1 MAECAGKWCQVDQ
14 NVTISP
20 FLFLIFHFLLAA
32 RLITDGCQSERQP
45 ARAVMSDRSES
56 AQLLQTNVCST
67 LLQNLPISARL
78 MDLRPLAGVWCS
90 GARTQQIGP
99 DTSQT
104 LWETHMESVKNE
116 QNKYCNILSGTV
128 SYWNSSATNWSKSC
142 TPGNQTHTGP
152 RFWSRVWMLMF

>member
-1 MAECAGKWCQVDQ
+1 MVSG
-14 NVTISP
+14 
-20 FLFLIFHFLLAA
+20 
-32 RLITDGCQSERQP
+32 GSERDHFSISVFNIPFPFGGSTNHWLSERWP
-45 ARAVMSDRSES
+45 ARAVMSDRSKS
-56 AQLLQTNVCST
+56 AQLLLTNVCST

-90 GARTQQIGP
+90 GARTQQSGP

-104 LWETHMESVKNE
+104 LWETHMESVKNQ

-128 SYWNSSATNWSKSC
+128 SYCNNSAKNWTKSC

-152 RFWSRVWMLMF
+152 QFWCRVWMLMFLKYVHMETV